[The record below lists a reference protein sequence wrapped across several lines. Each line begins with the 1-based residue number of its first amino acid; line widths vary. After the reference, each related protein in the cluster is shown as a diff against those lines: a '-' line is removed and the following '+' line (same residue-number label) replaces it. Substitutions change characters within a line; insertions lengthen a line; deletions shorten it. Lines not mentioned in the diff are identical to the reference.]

1 MSEGVSIIVDQ
12 NHWELNNWRKKYHA
26 KWFVNLFYQEKC
38 WMRMWVQ
45 LSARGTTNVL
55 SLIGVI
61 RNLLIFK
68 IKNKIK
74 IISGI

>member
-1 MSEGVSIIVDQ
+1 
-12 NHWELNNWRKKYHA
+12 
-26 KWFVNLFYQEKC
+26 
-38 WMRMWVQ
+38 MRMCVQ